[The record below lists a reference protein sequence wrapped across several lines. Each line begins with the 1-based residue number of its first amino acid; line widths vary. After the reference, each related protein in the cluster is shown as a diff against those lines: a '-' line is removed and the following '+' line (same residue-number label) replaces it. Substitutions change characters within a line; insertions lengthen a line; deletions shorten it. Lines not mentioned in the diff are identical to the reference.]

1 MKVLIVSFDRSLVKQ
16 LKNALSEYEV
26 MDVKNGEE
34 ALSLAIPYFDVIIYD
49 AISGALSEE
58 DINNM
63 YLQKFKDAKFVVLV
77 DDLFPI
83 NAQNL
88 KPQKKMLI
96 PRESTPDQVLSAITA
111 TAPVQETEEY
121 QLPTLE
127 LEIET
132 HKQTVEELEGANRDN
147 SLRTGKHRNTVL

>member
-1 MKVLIVSFDRSLVKQ
+1 
-16 LKNALSEYEV
+16 
-26 MDVKNGEE
+26 
-34 ALSLAIPYFDVIIYD
+34 VIIYD

-63 YLQKFKDAKFVVLV
+63 YQQKFKDAKFVVLV

-96 PRESTPDQVLSAITA
+96 PRESTPLIKF
-111 TAPVQETEEY
+111 Y
-121 QLPTLE
+121 LLLPRL
-127 LEIET
+127 LK
-132 HKQTVEELEGANRDN
+132 KQ
-147 SLRTGKHRNTVL
+147 RNTNCPL

>member
-1 MKVLIVSFDRSLVKQ
+1 
-16 LKNALSEYEV
+16 
-26 MDVKNGEE
+26 
-34 ALSLAIPYFDVIIYD
+34 
-49 AISGALSEE
+49 
-58 DINNM
+58 M
-63 YLQKFKDAKFVVLV
+63 YQQKFKDAKFVVLV

-96 PRESTPDQVLSAITA
+96 RRESTLDQILSAITA
-111 TAPVQETEEY
+111 PAQETEEY

-132 HKQTVEELEGANRDN
+132 HISRPW
-147 SLRTGKHRNTVL
+147 RNWRK